1 MIKFLIIIIK
11 KINNL
16 KLKSWT
22 VFNLYLTST
31 TVRLLS
37 LSLDNRIKNN
47 IKKKSLI
54 YRIRSQEKLLILI
67 FMKDLEYKH
76 PYQDALKFRTC
87 KSIINNCLKFL
98 IFWNF
103 NLFNLFSF

>member
-11 KINNL
+11 KTNNL

-47 IKKKSLI
+47 IKKK
-54 YRIRSQEKLLILI
+54 
-67 FMKDLEYKH
+67 
-76 PYQDALKFRTC
+76 
-87 KSIINNCLKFL
+87 IINILNKIPRKIIDSHFYEGFGIQASLSGC
-98 IFWNF
+98 
-103 NLFNLFSF
+103 S